1 MATSIGTAWIQIKP
15 SLKGVSN
22 DVKKALGD
30 AGDGASNNFGSKFKS
45 SFLASSKA
53 AFGEAFSEFG
63 KRSDEAFSKFKSLA
77 AGAMVGLGGIATYAV
92 KQFAEYEQLVGGVE
106 TLFKKNSGE
115 VVQYAK
121 NAYKTAQLSANQ
133 YMDTV
138 TSFSASLL
146 QGLKGDTAKA
156 AKISDMAITDMADNA
171 NKMGTSMESIQYA
184 YQGFAKNNY
193 TMLDNLKLGYGGTAS
208 EMARLINDSGVMG
221 KTFKATAKNVSSIPF
236 DKVIEAIHSIQTKL
250 DITGTSAK
258 EASSTISGSFNAAK
272 AAFDNMLTS
281 LADPNGNFEESFNIF
296 LASAKQFLQNLA
308 PVIKSMLKTVFEEI
322 KKQSPELAQGLK
334 DAVDTIRKLFDFA
347 KNNPELI
354 ANIVKLA
361 VGFKA
366 LQIATGGA
374 RSALDT
380 LKPWAKLGK
389 GIFTGVI
396 GGAQTLIG
404 KFKDLKAAKG
414 SVDAVTKTME
424 GAGSA
429 VGASADTVA
438 GGVDKLSS
446 AVKKSPKEFTFG
458 KSMANFFK
466 EMGTLTGGAVQGAW
480 KPVTEFF
487 KGAGETVAGFFKAL
501 ASPDVLVGVLSFTAA
516 AAGVAAAILL
526 IGGALGIVSPGLR
539 DFLNMVVIPL
549 AAFLVGTF
557 LVVLAAVTTTIIR
570 LTNEAVI
577 PLTNAVA
584 GGLTSVFNSIGGV
597 IESAGNAI
605 SRVVDSISNGISKI
619 INSIANLISSVG
631 GQDWYGTGYGITRN
645 FTAGLLDGMI
655 DLLQDSLNKVI
666 NNIINIPGIGN
677 ALKAVGVK
685 ANPVNL
691 SGFKL
696 GKRAKGGPVFGPG
709 GPTSDSIPMLLSNGE
724 YVIKA
729 SSARKI
735 GYDKL
740 NDINSTGSAGNT
752 LYQTININ
760 GYNRDPKELA
770 DEISK
775 IIALQK
781 GRVMG

>member
-1 MATSIGTAWIQIKP
+1 
-15 SLKGVSN
+15 
-22 DVKKALGD
+22 
-30 AGDGASNNFGSKFKS
+30 
-45 SFLASSKA
+45 
-53 AFGEAFSEFG
+53 
-63 KRSDEAFSKFKSLA
+63 
-77 AGAMVGLGGIATYAV
+77 
-92 KQFAEYEQLVGGVE
+92 
-106 TLFKKNSGE
+106 
-115 VVQYAK
+115 
-121 NAYKTAQLSANQ
+121 
-133 YMDTV
+133 
-138 TSFSASLL
+138 
-146 QGLKGDTAKA
+146 
-156 AKISDMAITDMADNA
+156 
-171 NKMGTSMESIQYA
+171 
-184 YQGFAKNNY
+184 
-193 TMLDNLKLGYGGTAS
+193 
-208 EMARLINDSGVMG
+208 
-221 KTFKATAKNVSSIPF
+221 
-236 DKVIEAIHSIQTKL
+236 
-250 DITGTSAK
+250 
-258 EASSTISGSFNAAK
+258 
-272 AAFDNMLTS
+272 
-281 LADPNGNFEESFNIF
+281 
-296 LASAKQFLQNLA
+296 
-308 PVIKSMLKTVFEEI
+308 
-322 KKQSPELAQGLK
+322 
-334 DAVDTIRKLFDFA
+334 
-347 KNNPELI
+347 
-354 ANIVKLA
+354 
-361 VGFKA
+361 
-366 LQIATGGA
+366 
-374 RSALDT
+374 
-380 LKPWAKLGK
+380 
-389 GIFTGVI
+389 
-396 GGAQTLIG
+396 
-404 KFKDLKAAKG
+404 
-414 SVDAVTKTME
+414 
-424 GAGSA
+424 
-429 VGASADTVA
+429 
-438 GGVDKLSS
+438 
-446 AVKKSPKEFTFG
+446 
-458 KSMANFFK
+458 
-466 EMGTLTGGAVQGAW
+466 MGTLAGGAVQGAW

-501 ASPDVLVGVLSFTAA
+501 ASPDVLIGVLSFTAA

-539 DFLNMVVIPL
+539 DFLNMVIIPL

-557 LVVLAAVTTTIIR
+557 LVVLGAVTTTIIR

-584 GGLTSVFNSIGGV
+584 GGLTDVFNSIGGV

-696 GKRAKGGPVFGPG
+696 GKRAQGGAVFGPG

-740 NDINSTGSAGNT
+740 NDINRTGSAGNT

>member
-1 MATSIGTAWIQIKP
+1 
-15 SLKGVSN
+15 
-22 DVKKALGD
+22 
-30 AGDGASNNFGSKFKS
+30 
-45 SFLASSKA
+45 
-53 AFGEAFSEFG
+53 
-63 KRSDEAFSKFKSLA
+63 
-77 AGAMVGLGGIATYAV
+77 MVGLGGIATYAV

-115 VVQYAK
+115 VIQYAK

-146 QGLKGDTAKA
+146 QGLKGDTEKA
-156 AKISDMAITDMADNA
+156 AKIADIAITDMSDNA

-221 KTFKATAKNVSSIPF
+221 KTFKATAKNVNDIPF
-236 DKVIEAIHSIQTKL
+236 NKVIEAIHKIQENL
-250 DITGTSAK
+250 GIAGTSSK

-281 LADPNGNFEESFNIF
+281 LADPNGNFEESFSIF

-308 PVIKSMLKTVFEEI
+308 PVVKSMLKTVFEEI
-322 KKQSPELAQGLK
+322 KKQSPELAKGLE
-334 DAVDTIRKLFDFA
+334 DALGVLRGLFDFA
-347 KNNPELI
+347 KNNPEAV

-366 LQIATGGA
+366 LQVATGGA

-380 LKPWAKLGK
+380 LRPWAKLGK

-396 GGAQTLIG
+396 GGAQTLVG
-404 KFKDLKAAKG
+404 KLKDLRGAKT
-414 SVDAVTKTME
+414 SIDAVSGTLQ
-424 GAGSA
+424 GAGGA
-429 VGASADTVA
+429 VGASANVAA
-438 GGVDKLSS
+438 GGVDKLSA
-446 AVKKSPKEFTFG
+446 AVKRSPKEFTFG
-458 KSMANFFK
+458 KSLANFFK
-466 EMGTLTGGAVQGAW
+466 QLGEVAGGAVQGAW

-487 KGAGETVAGFFKAL
+487 KGAGETIGGFLKTL
-501 ASPDVLVGVLSFTAA
+501 ASPEILLGVLSFTAA

-526 IGGALGIVSPGLR
+526 IGGALGIVSPGLGN
-539 DFLNMVVIPL
+539 FLNVVVIPL
-549 AAFLVGTF
+549 AAFLAGTF
-557 LVVLAAVTTTIIR
+557 LLVLASVTDTINR

-584 GGLTSVFNSIGGV
+584 GGLIGVFNSIGGI
-597 IESAGNAI
+597 IETAGNVVV
-605 SRVVDSISNGISKI
+605 RVIDSISFGIERI
-619 INSIANLISSVG
+619 INSMANLIRSVG

-645 FTAGLLDGMI
+645 FTAGLVDGMI

-685 ANPVNL
+685 ANPVSL

-696 GKRAKGGPVFGPG
+696 GRRAQGGPVFGPG
-709 GPTSDSIPMLLSNGE
+709 SDTSDSIPMALSNGE

-735 GYDKL
+735 GYGNLENL
-740 NDINSTGSAGNT
+740 NKSGEIGNT

-770 DEISK
+770 DEISR
-775 IIALQK
+775 IIALRK